1 MPHLRYNGRYWRV
14 SSDELFVP
22 GMLAITVRI
31 FWSTLLIIILSY
43 STERLLR
50 CPDGAGVVTYLY
62 LSLALF
68 ISSIVCEACL
78 VKKALIGSIVETS
91 KREEGIGYYFLAH
104 IILGCIQFIL
114 AIFGIF
120 IVSAHSFIP
129 CSGLFQN
136 SQTYDL
142 ILLSVIVIT
151 QIVDISSLACC
162 CYAFSANKESEQ
174 YTEDYDEAASAW
186 ESRCRSGL
194 RCLQLSTCNIFGGA
208 FINDDIKAVASVMTN
223 FFHHDGFLDVVPS
236 DVVSGII
243 LVRAQQRAAKF
254 ATISEV
260 ASSSHFLI
268 TNPSP
273 AVLLQGTVEHS
284 SPSASANDV
293 LLEEFI
299 EDSDSS
305 NQLFLNDDVVRN
317 LSPCSVPS
325 RKNLDIKLLR
335 DRETV
340 EAAADYAVYMI
351 AIYTHLMVIF
361 TQPCSGLWCLCY
373 SSMKRS
379 CCTCCSP
386 YEGVRSSNSSTVK
399 GDNLFGA
406 NHSGLTHFTRN
417 VQSEV
422 VYASYDNTTTAKPF
436 AIFLNHKQR
445 SVVISI
451 RGSLSLEDCITDAIA
466 DPVEMTSAGKKW
478 GFNGSKRY
486 SHGGFLMAALS
497 IREEIEQSQILQR
510 ILRPCTIEG
519 ASVHSVESNGEG
531 KDSIPCQTDVEN
543 GVRHTKVS
551 SCTVYTFLLFY
562 YPMSIYFGMWIIY
575 AIQFH

>member
-174 YTEDYDEAASAW
+174 YTEDYDEAASA
-186 ESRCRSGL
+186 
-194 RCLQLSTCNIFGGA
+194 
-208 FINDDIKAVASVMTN
+208 
-223 FFHHDGFLDVVPS
+223 
-236 DVVSGII
+236 
-243 LVRAQQRAAKF
+243 
-254 ATISEV
+254 
-260 ASSSHFLI
+260 
-268 TNPSP
+268 
-273 AVLLQGTVEHS
+273 
-284 SPSASANDV
+284 
-293 LLEEFI
+293 
-299 EDSDSS
+299 
-305 NQLFLNDDVVRN
+305 
-317 LSPCSVPS
+317 
-325 RKNLDIKLLR
+325 
-335 DRETV
+335 
-340 EAAADYAVYMI
+340 
-351 AIYTHLMVIF
+351 
-361 TQPCSGLWCLCY
+361 
-373 SSMKRS
+373 
-379 CCTCCSP
+379 
-386 YEGVRSSNSSTVK
+386 
-399 GDNLFGA
+399 
-406 NHSGLTHFTRN
+406 
-417 VQSEV
+417 
-422 VYASYDNTTTAKPF
+422 
-436 AIFLNHKQR
+436 
-445 SVVISI
+445 
-451 RGSLSLEDCITDAIA
+451 
-466 DPVEMTSAGKKW
+466 
-478 GFNGSKRY
+478 
-486 SHGGFLMAALS
+486 
-497 IREEIEQSQILQR
+497 
-510 ILRPCTIEG
+510 
-519 ASVHSVESNGEG
+519 
-531 KDSIPCQTDVEN
+531 
-543 GVRHTKVS
+543 
-551 SCTVYTFLLFY
+551 
-562 YPMSIYFGMWIIY
+562 
-575 AIQFH
+575 

>member
-1 MPHLRYNGRYWRV
+1 MSVFVCV
-14 SSDELFVP
+14 SVCLCVCVSVCLFVFLCICVSICLCVCVCQSVSFSVSVCLCVYVCLFVCLCACVP
-22 GMLAITVRI
+22 VCVSV
-31 FWSTLLIIILSY
+31 WLSVLSVCY
-43 STERLLR
+43 R
-50 CPDGAGVVTYLY
+50 CF
-62 LSLALF
+62 SLF
-68 ISSIVCEACL
+68 FCL
-78 VKKALIGSIVETS
+78 CVNLC
-91 KREEGIGYYFLAH
+91 L
-104 IILGCIQFIL
+104 
-114 AIFGIF
+114 F

-162 CYAFSANKESEQ
+162 CYAFSANKESEE
-174 YTEDYDEAASAW
+174 YTENYDEAASAW

-194 RCLQLSTCNIFGGA
+194 RCMQISTCNIFGGA
-208 FINDDIKAVASVMTN
+208 FVNDDIKAVASVMTN

-254 ATISEV
+254 ASMSEV
-260 ASSSHFLI
+260 SSCSNFVI
-268 TNPSP
+268 TSPSLP
-273 AVLLQGTVEHS
+273 QGIVQHS
-284 SPSASANDV
+284 SASASANDV
-293 LLEEFI
+293 LIEESM
-299 EDSDSS
+299 ESNDSS
-305 NQLFLNDDVVRN
+305 NQLFLDDDVVRN

-325 RKNLDIKLLR
+325 RKNLDIKLSR

-351 AIYTHLMVIF
+351 AIYTHLMVIY

-373 SSMKRS
+373 STIKKN

-386 YEGVRSSNSSTVK
+386 YEGLRSTNSSTVK
-399 GDNLFGA
+399 GDNFFGA
-406 NHSGLTHFTRN
+406 NHTGLTHFTRN

-478 GFNGSKRY
+478 GFNGTKRY

-497 IREEIEQSQILQR
+497 IRDEIEQSQILQR
-510 ILRPCTIEG
+510 ILRPCTMEG
-519 ASVHSVESNGEG
+519 VSVDSNQSNAEG
-531 KDSIPCQTDVEN
+531 KDSIPCQMDLEN

-551 SCTVYTFLLFY
+551 HYTIMSFFLSLSKCLLLQMDFFCKNISRDVN
-562 YPMSIYFGMWIIY
+562 MKVHWIKNQIDLTC
-575 AIQFH
+575 